1 MSWAATGFVKKLRQS
16 HTGEPITKA
25 EKLVLFVLAD
35 YHNEDRGDAWAS
47 LRHLANESLSTPSGL
62 VRTLRSLEEKG
73 ILRIIRPAGTNAK
86 QLTNRYQF
94 VGLDCPAIT
103 PVDNPALAD
112 QPGQQGVD
120 PRSTGVLTPGQQGV
134 DPRSTGVLT
143 PGQQI
148 FPKNLS
154 KDLSKDSLSGLPP
167 DGAPMNLWITAEGI
181 LEFLNRK
188 TGKRFPAR
196 HPNKDPTKSLRMVY
210 ALLKRGYTEQQVRQV
225 VGNRLVRW
233 EQNVEMREYLRPKTL
248 FGPENF
254 EQYLGQVGAST

>member
-16 HTGEPITKA
+16 HTGELISKA

-47 LRHLANESLSTPSGL
+47 LTHLAEESLHTRSGV
-62 VRTLRSLEEKG
+62 VRTLRSLEAKG
-73 ILRIIRPAGTNAK
+73 VLQIVRAPDATSRRV
-86 QLTNRYQF
+86 TNRYQF
-94 VGLDCPAIT
+94 VGLDCPIS
-103 PVDNPALAD
+103 PVVDNLPNNSHGGHQTSD
-112 QPGQQGVD
+112 PGSPLLVTPSHQTSDHGS
-120 PRSTGVLTPGQQGV
+120 PVLVTPGHH
-134 DPRSTGVLT
+134 
-143 PGQQI
+143 I

-154 KDLSKDSLSGLPP
+154 NDLSKDSLSGLPP
-167 DGAPMNLWITAEGI
+167 DGTQADLWITAEGI
-181 LEFLNRK
+181 LDFLNRK
-188 TGKRFPAR
+188 TGRRFPAR

-233 EQNVEMREYLRPKTL
+233 EEDSKMREFLRPKTL

-254 EQYLGQVGAST
+254 EQYLGQVGATG